1 MHRRHSIAS
10 ILVLSSL
17 VGFLHAAP
25 AAAQFLDS
33 DRFGKGDP
41 KGKFDEFMK
50 NLAKPKDLDLTKPK
64 DPDQQP
70 DFCKTNSP
78 FMQCR
83 AIYFDPCKINP
94 TLPQC
99 ILTRKDT
106 PT

>member
-33 DRFGKGDP
+33 DRFGKGDV
-41 KGKFDEFMK
+41 KGTFDEFMK
-50 NLAKPKDLDLTKPK
+50 NLTKPK
-64 DPDQQP
+64 DPDQQL
-70 DFCKTNSP
+70 DSCKTDPP

-83 AIYFDPCKINP
+83 AIYFYPCKINP